1 MRTRKI
7 DTYVSSVAVAFY
19 AVVPTLN
26 MILTRITGGGGEK
39 FMARLY
45 LLVLGVLFLSI
56 LFFRGKS
63 FKPYQQ
69 FWVVLLFVA
78 SAFLLTRLFG
88 ANSLLEPLY
97 FFMFTIVSFVIPQLV
112 TVDVKTMLRAMMV
125 IPSFGIVFF
134 NQIFEWEINNTVT
147 MELTYSFL
155 SPIVASFVYLFTYF
169 KVDTLKE
176 KIVFGL
182 FASINVVYFVF
193 CLLFGSRGPSLSVFL
208 CILFLLC
215 TSTRNG
221 ECGYSVKPVFW
232 FWLFVIILI
241 SSHFEDLLRLGI
253 TLVNSFGLEAESFQR
268 ALDLYMMGNLDDGR
282 AVIVPKAISGF
293 FDSFVYGYGLSS
305 SQMITGHPY
314 PHNFLLQLLLDGGII
329 LFLAVMVPMISSLY
343 RVFKRCSYDE
353 YVLICVLFFA
363 SIPGALFSLD
373 LWTNQRVWLFMGF
386 LLSRRFVQSARI
398 KSDMCRTMA

>member
-134 NQIFEWEINNTVT
+134 NQIFEWDINNTVT
-147 MELTYSFL
+147 M
-155 SPIVASFVYLFTYF
+155 
-169 KVDTLKE
+169 
-176 KIVFGL
+176 
-182 FASINVVYFVF
+182 
-193 CLLFGSRGPSLSVFL
+193 
-208 CILFLLC
+208 
-215 TSTRNG
+215 
-221 ECGYSVKPVFW
+221 
-232 FWLFVIILI
+232 
-241 SSHFEDLLRLGI
+241 
-253 TLVNSFGLEAESFQR
+253 
-268 ALDLYMMGNLDDGR
+268 
-282 AVIVPKAISGF
+282 
-293 FDSFVYGYGLSS
+293 
-305 SQMITGHPY
+305 
-314 PHNFLLQLLLDGGII
+314 
-329 LFLAVMVPMISSLY
+329 
-343 RVFKRCSYDE
+343 
-353 YVLICVLFFA
+353 
-363 SIPGALFSLD
+363 
-373 LWTNQRVWLFMGF
+373 
-386 LLSRRFVQSARI
+386 
-398 KSDMCRTMA
+398 